1 MRDFS
6 FFWYLF
12 GVNFI
17 NGITKQASKDEIIK
31 KYEIGL
37 SSLLIDNKFIPET
50 YLNNKGDIAG
60 ELVFLD
66 KMPPFIKVS
75 SALKTYNFVYKII
88 LNFLFKKY
96 KLNYPKNLILDYL
109 KTRKTPKQLKYNI
122 RVIRGVFF
130 KFHLKERR
138 IYLLGR

>member
-1 MRDFS
+1 MS
-6 FFWYLF
+6 
-12 GVNFI
+12 
-17 NGITKQASKDEIIK
+17 
-31 KYEIGL
+31 
-37 SSLLIDNKFIPET
+37 
-50 YLNNKGDIAG
+50 
-60 ELVFLD
+60 
-66 KMPPFIKVS
+66 PFIKVS